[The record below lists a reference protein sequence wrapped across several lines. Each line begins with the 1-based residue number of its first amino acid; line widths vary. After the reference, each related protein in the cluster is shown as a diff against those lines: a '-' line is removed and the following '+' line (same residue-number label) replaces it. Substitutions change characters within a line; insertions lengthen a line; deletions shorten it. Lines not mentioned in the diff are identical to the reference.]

1 MGCSPA
7 RPNNHPIIVSSGSA
21 PNHLSDNNLTK
32 VDHRVLSEKFMP
44 LKAKPQE
51 SQLETIEAPNILA
64 FDPRNGLKKEFDI
77 SGIPHYDSTNVT
89 LNGKWLYI
97 ENTDS
102 VQKEVAF
109 VREDQHKVEKDFVK
123 GMLRSELNFNGGF
136 AVVTF
141 KDMIVAGN
149 KTGDDGKKEHFV
161 FPIKRTPLRREIYG
175 WAAEDG
181 VVRPI
186 VREIE
191 DILNFTTGV
200 YTYCFDDQV
209 VTIDLKK
216 SAFIDTQTAFAR
228 QLIKF

>member
-7 RPNNHPIIVSSGSA
+7 RSNNQPIIVSSA
-21 PNHLSDNNLTK
+21 PPNQMSDNNLTK
-32 VDHRVLSEKFMP
+32 VDHRVLSEKFIP
-44 LKAKPQE
+44 VKPKPQE

-64 FDPRNGLKKEFDI
+64 FDPRNGIKKEFDI
-77 SGIPHYDSTNVT
+77 SGIPHYDSANVT

-97 ENTDS
+97 ESADS
-102 VQKEVAF
+102 LQKEVAF

-123 GMLRSELNFNGGF
+123 GMLRSEINFNEGF

-149 KTGDDGKKEHFV
+149 RNGADGKKEHFA

-175 WAAEDG
+175 WAADDG
-181 VVRPI
+181 VIRPI

-200 YTYCFDDQV
+200 YTYRFDDQV
-209 VTIDLKK
+209 ITIDLKK